1 VLVRSLTIREVRNLA
16 PATLSPAPRFNV
28 FIGDNGQ
35 GKTNLLEALYVVC
48 ALRSF
53 RTGRLA
59 EILRL
64 GAAEAQIAAT
74 IQRVDMEQKLAVAV
88 RERAKVVRLDGKAV
102 RPLSKY
108 FGSFNAVLFA
118 PEDLQAP
125 RGSPKGRRRF
135 LDRSVFNLGPDYL
148 VDVQRYEKALR
159 SRNAVLRDS
168 GAAARRA
175 DLLEVYDHQIGT
187 LGARL
192 VRRRA
197 EFLTRL
203 EPRFHAAFEAITRAG
218 LRAGLRYEPSVGE
231 ADSGQPGLA
240 EAGGEVSIAREI
252 EARLREERP
261 RDLAR
266 GATSSGPHR
275 DDLTFLLDGQPA
287 QRYASQGQLRA
298 LVLAWKT
305 AEIELLS
312 AAHGEAPVFLLDDVS
327 SELDAA
333 RNAYLFDFLAASESQ
348 CFITTTHPKHVLLER
363 DRVDFE
369 VRSGSVSRLN
379 AA

>member
-53 RTGRLA
+53 RTSRLA
-59 EILRL
+59 EIIRL
-64 GAAEAQIAAT
+64 GAAEAQIAAS
-74 IQRVDMEQKLAVAV
+74 IQRIDMEQRLELAL
-88 RERAKVVRLDGKAV
+88 RERSKVVRLDGKAV

-118 PEDLQAP
+118 PEDLQTP
-125 RGSPKGRRRF
+125 RGTPGGRRRF

-148 VDVQRYEKALR
+148 SDVQRYEKALR
-159 SRNAVLRDS
+159 SRNAVLRDT
-168 GAAARRA
+168 GAPARRR
-175 DLLEVYDHQIGT
+175 DLLEVYDRQIAA

-192 VRRRA
+192 IRRRA
-197 EFLTRL
+197 DFLAQL
-203 EPRFHAAFEAITRAG
+203 EPRFHLAFESITRAG

-231 ADSGQPGLA
+231 VGSSEDVLGTA
-240 EAGGEVSIAREI
+240 I
-252 EARLREERP
+252 ETRLRDDHP

-266 GATSSGPHR
+266 GVTSAGPHR
-275 DDLTFLLDGQPA
+275 DDLTFLLDGHPA

-305 AEIELLS
+305 AEIELLT